1 MLRNVSNIFY
11 VTYHLYNI
19 NRITYSFVQNLFD
32 SLFWFWVNYYVK
44 NNNDEFRKYILTFK
58 ESSGGNKV
66 H

>member
-11 VTYHLYNI
+11 VTYHLYNT
-19 NRITYSFVQNLFD
+19 NRRTYSLVQNLLIVYSD
-32 SLFWFWVNYYVK
+32 NGSITMLRTIMMNLE
-44 NNNDEFRKYILTFK
+44 NILTFK